1 MVQAN
6 RTKKNQQNLT
16 TKYLFTQT
24 FFHYEHTNMLETGIK
39 AESIEIIEIFHD
51 QLVHFMV
58 FGLRTHFQ
66 PIQAPILLSS

>member
-1 MVQAN
+1 
-6 RTKKNQQNLT
+6 
-16 TKYLFTQT
+16 
-24 FFHYEHTNMLETGIK
+24 MLETGIK